1 MDIKIS
7 PSMLAS
13 DFANL
18 ESELKKCET
27 GGADLIHLDVMDGH
41 FVPNISIGIPVI
53 AAMKKVCKVPFDVH
67 LMIDEPIRYV
77 KDFADCG
84 ADIITV
90 HVEACKDVAATLEA
104 IRQLGVKPAI
114 TLNPDTP
121 VSAIEPYLNQVDMV
135 LVMSVVPG
143 AGGQKFIPESLDKIR
158 RIKKLLDENRLHADI
173 EVDGGINTDN
183 VRAALDAGAN
193 IIVAGSAVF
202 KGDAAENVKKF
213 KELM

>member
-1 MDIKIS
+1 MNILS
-7 PSMLAS
+7 PSLLSA
-13 DFANL
+13 DF
-18 ESELKKCET
+18 KKLGEEIAAIDKA
-27 GGADLIHLDVMDGH
+27 GAEYVHIDVMDGQ
-41 FVPNISIGIPVI
+41 FVPNISYGMPVI
-53 AAMKKVCKVPFDVH
+53 KSIRSCTKRVFDVH

-143 AGGQKFIPESLDKIR
+143 
-158 RIKKLLDENRLHADI
+158 
-173 EVDGGINTDN
+173 GIITDN

>member
-1 MDIKIS
+1 MNILS
-7 PSMLAS
+7 PSLLSA
-13 DFANL
+13 DF
-18 ESELKKCET
+18 KKLGEEIAAIDKA
-27 GGADLIHLDVMDGH
+27 GAEYVHIDVMDGQ
-41 FVPNISIGIPVI
+41 FVPNISYGMPVI
-53 AAMKKVCKVPFDVH
+53 KSIRSCTKRVFDVH

-77 KDFADCG
+77 KDF
-84 ADIITV
+84 
-90 HVEACKDVAATLEA
+90 AATLEA

>member
-1 MDIKIS
+1 MNILS
-7 PSMLAS
+7 PSLLSA
-13 DFANL
+13 DF
-18 ESELKKCET
+18 KKLGEEIAAIDKA
-27 GGADLIHLDVMDGH
+27 GAEYVHIDVMDGQ
-41 FVPNISIGIPVI
+41 FVPNISYGMPVI
-53 AAMKKVCKVPFDVH
+53 KS
-67 LMIDEPIRYV
+67 IRSCTKRVFV

-158 RIKKLLDENRLHADI
+158 RIKKLLDENQLHADI